1 MKKRFVFSV
10 FLFFW
15 VFCGVVSFFGIF
27 QIAYVNASKK
37 VLVCIF
43 ESFSFLWILS
53 LGIGKYLNPKMHTGF
68 FVPLVIVDALNL
80 VLVTILNMFVC
91 NFLSNDLF
99 LWIQMII
106 VFIHL
111 LITVPLFIEGFKED

>member
-1 MKKRFVFSV
+1 MKKRFVFSI

-53 LGIGKYLNPKMHTGF
+53 LGIGKYLNPKMRTGF

-99 LWIQMII
+99 LWIQMRCTEVQLQMQQASPI
-106 VFIHL
+106 
-111 LITVPLFIEGFKED
+111 